1 MTTLLAPAVTYL
13 TPEAYLAQEVVATER
28 HEYRQGKLYTMS
40 GGSVNHNEL
49 VRSLTVLLS
58 LALKGQPYRVFVTD
72 QRLWIPETQSYYY
85 PDVMVTSK
93 PVPLMEGR
101 NDVVMQPIFIAEVLS
116 PSTEDRDRGTKFF
129 DYRQIPTLQ
138 EYLLISQDRP
148 SIEQYLRQAER
159 QWLLT
164 IWQDMTQELTLPSLQ
179 TSLKLSDLYAEVEL
193 GESQNKIP

>member
-28 HEYRQGKLYTMS
+28 HEYRQGALYTMP
-40 GGSVNHNEL
+40 GGSVNRNEL
-49 VRSLTVLLS
+49 ARSLTVLLS

-72 QRLWIPETQSYYY
+72 QRLWIPETQAYYY
-85 PDVMVTSK
+85 PDVMVTPK
-93 PVPLMEGR
+93 PVLLMEGR
-101 NDVVMQPIFIAEVLS
+101 NDVVMHPIFITEVLS

-148 SIEQYLRQAER
+148 CVEQYLRQAEH

-193 GESQNKIP
+193 G

>member
-1 MTTLLAPAVTYL
+1 MTTRLAPAVTSL

-28 HEYRQGKLYTMS
+28 HEYRQGELYARP
-40 GGSVNHNEL
+40 GGTIHHNEL
-49 VRSLTVLLS
+49 VCSLSVLLS

-85 PDVMVTSK
+85 PDVMVTPK
-93 PVPLMEGR
+93 PVPLVEGR

-148 SIEQYLRQAER
+148 CVEQYLRQAEY

-164 IWQDMTQELTLPSLQ
+164 IWQDIRQELLLPSLQ
-179 TSLKLSDLYAEVEL
+179 TSVKLSDLYVEVEL
-193 GESQNKIP
+193 GESENRIP

>member
-1 MTTLLAPAVTYL
+1 MTTVLAPAVTYL

-28 HEYRQGKLYTMS
+28 HEYRQAELYTVPA
-40 GGSVNHNEL
+40 GSVNHNEL

-58 LALKGQPYRVFVTD
+58 LALKGQPYRVFITD
-72 QRLWIPETQSYYY
+72 ERLWIPETQSYYY
-85 PDVMVTSK
+85 PDVMVMPK

-148 SIEQYLRQAER
+148 CVEQYLRQAEH

>member
-1 MTTLLAPAVTYL
+1 MTTVLEPAVTYL

-28 HEYRQGKLYTMS
+28 HEYRQGELYTMP

-85 PDVMVTSK
+85 PDVMVTPK
-93 PVPLMEGR
+93 PVPLVAGR

-116 PSTEDRDRGTKFF
+116 PSTADRDRGTKFF

-148 SIEQYLRQAER
+148 CVEQYLRQAEY

-164 IWQDMTQELTLPSLQ
+164 IWQDITQELLLPSLQ
-179 TSLKLSDLYAEVEL
+179 TSLKLSGLYADVEL
-193 GESQNKIP
+193 GES